1 VKLAFLLIT
10 AAVLA
15 AGCGKKDD
23 AVAQAEKKEGEEA
36 LRPGNGA
43 VETEGARLE
52 IDRPREHDAYDE
64 QPEHASTGTQQQGR
78 AARMGGGAFSR
89 NRLTKGIKSGIA
101 HDPKCR
107 QIRPGS
113 NGSEML
119 FRAATE
125 KVLSQCDR
133 QTEVSSS

>member
-1 VKLAFLLIT
+1 MRGSPRLANNFLF
-10 AAVLA
+10 AAIN
-15 AGCGKKDD
+15 CP
-23 AVAQAEKKEGEEA
+23 KKEGSHAPAGTFCGMGTQATRRAGGSPIERLRIEWLKEREEA

-89 NRLTKGIKSGIA
+89 NRLTKGMRLCSLEPA
-101 HDPKCR
+101 VR
-107 QIRPGS
+107 RRPV
-113 NGSEML
+113 
-119 FRAATE
+119 RAAE
-125 KVLSQCDR
+125 
-133 QTEVSSS
+133 